1 MYCQKISNLFEIG
14 VGCDYPA
21 LAQGI
26 ITKHKISLN
35 VEPSSEEQWGQVS
48 RDRVWCYLCHR
59 PAPAQAE
66 NICSQL
72 KCNKTNHR
80 LQRKLERIRKSV
92 HIDIKAMFDNELELR
107 FVTLLMLM
115 MMFPVKWNN

>member
-35 VEPSSEEQWGQVS
+35 VEPSSEEQRGQVS

-80 LQRKLERIRKSV
+80 LQRKLGRIRKSV
-92 HIDIKAMFDNELELR
+92 HIKAMFDNELELR